1 MWPIVHDSRQ
11 KLSPVW
17 GGSYFAVLSLLGTKL
32 MLNRVRF
39 QFSYTSVWVRLK
51 VKVKETWDY
60 WHLYPCYSLTF
71 TIITLLLLL
80 NTDTVLDLYF
90 CSSKDRHWHKPQT
103 FIPKIKLVRK
113 WGPAKMSSLSKSV
126 LIIPTKTDKL
136 EYTHTHI
143 HTHRKST
150 SPDPS
155 PCVVLV
161 QLYMRWCFCPCSERT
176 GAKLPLSSQTHNT
189 HNTHTHT

>member
-51 VKVKETWDY
+51 VKVKETWDCG
-60 WHLYPCYSLTF
+60 HLYPCYSLTF

-103 FIPKIKLVRK
+103 FFPKLKLVRK

-136 EYTHTHI
+136 EYTHTYTYTQEKHL
-143 HTHRKST
+143 SW
-150 SPDPS
+150 SQS
-155 PCVVLV
+155 LC
-161 QLYMRWCFCPCSERT
+161 CPCT
-176 GAKLPLSSQTHNT
+176 TLHALVFLSLQWAHRCQTPT
-189 HNTHTHT
+189 